1 MSDIHTV
8 EVVFDDGR
16 WASVEDEATR
26 LGIDAPQLISRATCA
41 WLAESIDNV
50 AQVGKRATATAE

>member
-1 MSDIHTV
+1 MSDTHAV
-8 EVVFDDGR
+8 EVVFDDRR
-16 WASVEDEATR
+16 WLRVEDEATR

-50 AQVGKRATATAE
+50 ALVGKREAAAAE